1 MPGAPQVEE
10 PHGVLAS
17 GPGTGEDPL
26 HLAFEV
32 GTDLADIERQVM
44 LATLARFGGRRER
57 TAAALAVSLK
67 TLCNRL
73 REYEAPRGRRG
84 RPAGDAG
91 ACRWAADTPT
101 VLPPHRS
108 TAAMPRREGQ
118 NEQRPTSRPCRP

>member
-84 RPAGDAG
+84 RLPVGGGHAHSPAPAPIDRGHASAG
-91 ACRWAADTPT
+91 GP
-101 VLPPHRS
+101 
-108 TAAMPRREGQ
+108 E
-118 NEQRPTSRPCRP
+118 

>member
-1 MPGAPQVEE
+1 VPGAPQVEE

-73 REYEAPRGRRG
+73 RDTR

-101 VLPPHRS
+101 GLPPAPIDRGHAS
-108 TAAMPRREGQ
+108 AGGPE
-118 NEQRPTSRPCRP
+118 